1 MQFRNLQL
9 QRSCARG
16 LFAAAEVN
24 FASGKAFRKE
34 AKSALGAIYAI
45 VGSAGSWHNH
55 LALAWVR
62 RRRLRCLQASKTDA

>member
-1 MQFRNLQL
+1 
-9 QRSCARG
+9 
-16 LFAAAEVN
+16 VN
-24 FASGKAFRKE
+24 FASGKALQKE

-62 RRRLRCLQASKTDA
+62 RRGFAPFAIYRIVVGTAVLAWAMAYLK